1 MTRVGTFPKEYSH
14 QFFRDFDKDFML
26 ITIMTFLVTISMTV
40 YMSSRPIQ
48 ELSADDIR
56 RYTEVIYRANIAP
69 PKVVEKKVEEAVG
82 GGEVEEEVVE
92 EEKVEEEKPVTEEA
106 KKEVREDKR
115 AERRSRQESR
125 REKVRETAQRMKILA
140 GPTARGKARAGG
152 ANAAREALGLS
163 SGQMGGYDVKK
174 MVGMV
179 GDAGKADKVKK
190 LRGGDAISED
200 IGDIDI
206 EELRALSSEDLD
218 LMLKEAS
225 VDLNEKA
232 ITAKGKGATSK
243 QRSPAAISEI
253 VMKNKNQVQYCYW
266 TLKRRDSSLKGR
278 VVVEFTIDAAGE
290 VIRVRFREHNWGG
303 NKLGDEVERCIQ
315 NVITGWRF
323 DPIDPKAGNVTAGAT
338 YIFE

>member
-1 MTRVGTFPKEYSH
+1 MTRVGTFPREYSR
-14 QFFRDFDKDFML
+14 QFFRDIDKDFML
-26 ITIMTFLVTISMTV
+26 ITLLTFLVSISMTV
-40 YMSSRPIQ
+40 FLSTRPIQ
-48 ELSADDIR
+48 ELSAEDIR
-56 RYTEVIYRANIAP
+56 RYTEVIYRANISP

-82 GGEVEEEVVE
+82 AGEAEEEVVEEEVVE
-92 EEKVEEEKPVTEEA
+92 EKPVTEVA

-125 REKVRETAQRMKILA
+125 REKVRETAKRMKILA
-140 GPTARGKARAGG
+140 GPTARGRSRAGG

-179 GDAGKADKVKK
+179 GDAGKAEKVKK

-206 EELRALSSEDLD
+206 EELRALSSEDLE

-225 VDLNEKA
+225 VELNEKA
-232 ITAKGKGATSK
+232 ITAKGRGSKSK
-243 QRSPAAISEI
+243 QRSPSAISEI

-290 VIRVRFREHNWGG
+290 VIRVRFRQHNWGG
-303 NKLGDEVERCIQ
+303 NKLGGDVERCIQ
-315 NVITGWRF
+315 NVIKGWRF